1 MRVCVRVRVY
11 GATKQRWS
19 SKVFHVILCWNVLLH
34 QMDNYTWKI
43 DLELEVRPRGRA
55 RLRPMGICAANGR
68 KRELQLQ
75 LRQAWRAR
83 MLGDFD
89 YRMKKRAW
97 KHGEL

>member
-19 SKVFHVILCWNVLLH
+19 SKVFHVMLCWNVLLH

-68 KRELQLQ
+68 NRELQLQ
-75 LRQAWRAR
+75 LRQAWGAR

-89 YRMKKRAW
+89 YRMKKRA
-97 KHGEL
+97 